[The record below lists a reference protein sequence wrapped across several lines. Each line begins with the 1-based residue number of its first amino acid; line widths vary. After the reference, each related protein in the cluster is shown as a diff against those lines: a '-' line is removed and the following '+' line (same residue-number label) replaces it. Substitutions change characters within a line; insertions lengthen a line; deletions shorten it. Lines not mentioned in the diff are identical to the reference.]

1 MKYLVLFLAIIT
13 VSCASKIEKKEAEYT
28 YPPEWAPHEAI
39 WTDFNYESYS
49 GVPSEEE
56 RLILIAKLSQ
66 YVKTKV
72 VYDND
77 SLMQVGRNRLVEFGG
92 KVDSIEW
99 IKLPYWSSWM
109 RDPLMFVTNGHQNK
123 ILDFEWSC
131 YGNANAYGGCQDDLR
146 GNLSNTLQELFQY
159 KKDSTGLFFEGGAL
173 EVSSNTILAYK
184 ALATQRNPDRS
195 LEQVEQILLDK
206 LGKEQIIWLEIH
218 PTIDQPLFKV
228 DNYIGNGANGHIDVT
243 TRFLN
248 DTTILAT
255 IISEKDKD
263 KNALLNHD
271 YKVLQKGL
279 EQLKKAKQP
288 NGNSYHI
295 ETIEAPDY
303 SLYIFPWVMT
313 EDVYY
318 GMLDETSRRQ
328 IAIGDS
334 VVWVPAL
341 EYANF
346 TITNGVV
353 IASEYWKEG
362 MPESEKRKDERLKSL
377 LQKYFPDRKI
387 FCYDALP
394 INWGGGGVHCRT
406 QQEPRID

>member
-1 MKYLVLFLAIIT
+1 MRYFLFILSISLL
-13 VSCASKIEKKEAEYT
+13 SCGTAVKEVARFH
-28 YPPEWAPHEAI
+28 YPPEWQPHKAV
-39 WTDFNYESYS
+39 WTDFNYERYNST
-49 GVPSEEE
+49 PDEET
-56 RLILIAKLSQ
+56 RLSLIATLST

-72 VYDND
+72 VFDND
-77 SLMQVGRNRLVEFGG
+77 SLMMVGKDRLKELNANL
-92 KVDSIEW
+92 DSIEF
-99 IKLPYWSSWM
+99 IGLPYQSSWM
-109 RDPLMFVTNGHQNK
+109 RDPLMFITDGKENK

-146 GNLSNTLQELFQY
+146 GNLSNTLQGLYGYE
-159 KKDSTGLFFEGGAL
+159 KDSTGLFFEGGAL

-184 ALATQRNPDRS
+184 ALASQRNPNRS
-195 LEQVEQILLDK
+195 LEEVEQILLDK
-206 LGKEQIIWLEIH
+206 LGKEQIIWLEEF
-218 PTIDQPLFKV
+218 PAIDQPLFKV
-228 DNYIGNGANGHIDVT
+228 DNFIGNGANGHIDVT

-263 KNALLNHD
+263 KNALLHHD
-271 YKVLQKGL
+271 YKILQKGL
-279 EQLKKAKQP
+279 EQLKKARQP
-288 NGNSYHI
+288 NGNPYHI

-303 SLYIFPWVMT
+303 SLYDFPWVMT
-313 EDVYY
+313 EDVYH
-318 GMLDETSRRQ
+318 GMLDETSRGK
-328 IAIGDS
+328 IAVGDS

-362 MPESEKRKDERLKSL
+362 MPESEKKKDQKLRAILK
-377 LQKYFPDRKI
+377 KYFPNRDI
-387 FCYDALP
+387 ITMDALP

-406 QQEPRID
+406 QQEPKFN

>member
-1 MKYLVLFLAIIT
+1 MKYALTIIGLFVI
-13 VSCASKIEKKEAEYT
+13 SCNTPKKEELKFT
-28 YPPEWAPHEAI
+28 YPPEWSPHEAI

-77 SLMQVGRNRLVEFGG
+77 SLMQVGRNRLTELDARA
-92 KVDSIEW
+92 DSIEW
-99 IKLPYWSSWM
+99 IKLPYWSSWI
-109 RDPLMFVTNGHQNK
+109 RDPLMFVTNGSQNK
-123 ILDFEWSC
+123 LLDFEWSC
-131 YGNANAYGGCQDDLR
+131 YGNVYSCEDDFR
-146 GNLSNTLQELFQY
+146 GQLSNTLQEMNGY
-159 KKDSTGLFFEGGAL
+159 SKDSTGLYFEGGAI
-173 EVSSNTILAYK
+173 EVNSNTIIAYK

-195 LEQVEQILLDK
+195 VAEVEQILLDK
-206 LGKEQIIWLEIH
+206 LGKEQIIWLDEF
-218 PTIDQPLFKV
+218 PLIDKPGLKIDSFFGQ
-228 DNYIGNGANGHIDVT
+228 GANGHIDVA

-255 IISEKDKD
+255 VISESDRG
-263 KNALLNHD
+263 KNSLLAHD
-271 YKVLQKGL
+271 YTVFQQNLA
-279 EQLKKAKQP
+279 QLKAARQP
-288 NGNSYHI
+288 NGKPYHI

-303 SLYIFPWVMT
+303 SLFGYPLTVN
-313 EDVYY
+313 EGLYY
-318 GMLDETSRRQ
+318 GLMSESARENISL
-328 IAIGDS
+328 GDS
-334 VVWVPAL
+334 IVMVPAL

-377 LQKYFPDRKI
+377 LQKYFPSRII

-406 QQEPRID
+406 QQEPKLK

>member
-1 MKYLVLFLAIIT
+1 MKYTVVFIGLFVI
-13 VSCASKIEKKEAEYT
+13 SCNTPKKEEVKFT
-28 YPPEWAPHEAI
+28 YPPEWSPHEAI

-77 SLMQVGRNRLVEFGG
+77 SLMQVGRNRLTELDARA
-92 KVDSIEW
+92 DSIEW

-109 RDPLMFVTNGHQNK
+109 RDPLMFVTNGSQNK

-131 YGNANAYGGCQDDLR
+131 YGNVYSCEDDFR
-146 GNLSNTLQELFQY
+146 GQLSNTLEEMKGY
-159 KKDSTGLFFEGGAL
+159 SKDSTGLYFEGGAI
-173 EVSSNTILAYK
+173 EVNSNTIIAYK

-195 LEQVEQILLDK
+195 VAEVEQILLDK
-206 LGKEQIIWLEIH
+206 LGKEQIIWLDEF
-218 PTIDQPLFKV
+218 PLIDKPGLKIDSFFGQ
-228 DNYIGNGANGHIDVT
+228 GANGHIDVT

-255 IISEKDKD
+255 VISEADRA
-263 KNALLNHD
+263 KNSMLAHD
-271 YKVLQKGL
+271 YTVFQQNLA
-279 EQLKKAKQP
+279 QLKAARQP
-288 NGNSYHI
+288 NGKPYHI

-303 SLYIFPWVMT
+303 SLFGYPLTVN
-313 EDVYY
+313 EGLYY
-318 GMLDETSRRQ
+318 GLMSESARENISL
-328 IAIGDS
+328 GDS
-334 VVWVPAL
+334 IVMVPAL

-362 MPESEKRKDERLKSL
+362 MPESEKRKDQKLRAL
-377 LQKYFPDRKI
+377 LEKYFPNRTI
-387 FCYDALP
+387 FSYDALP

-406 QQEPRID
+406 QQEPKLK

>member
-1 MKYLVLFLAIIT
+1 MKYTVVFIGLFVI
-13 VSCASKIEKKEAEYT
+13 SCNTPKKEEVKFT
-28 YPPEWAPHEAI
+28 YPPEWSTHEAI

-77 SLMQVGRNRLVEFGG
+77 SLMQVGRNRLTELDARA
-92 KVDSIEW
+92 DSIEW

-109 RDPLMFVTNGHQNK
+109 RDPLMFVTNGSQNK

-131 YGNANAYGGCQDDLR
+131 YGNVYSCEDDFR
-146 GNLSNTLQELFQY
+146 GQLSNTLQEMKGY
-159 KKDSTGLFFEGGAL
+159 SKDSTGLYFEGGAI
-173 EVSSNTILAYK
+173 EVNSNTIIAYK

-195 LEQVEQILLDK
+195 VAEVEQILLDK
-206 LGKEQIIWLEIH
+206 LGKEQIIWLDEF
-218 PTIDQPLFKV
+218 PLIDKPGLKIDSFFGQ
-228 DNYIGNGANGHIDVT
+228 GANGHIDVT

-255 IISEKDKD
+255 VISEADRA
-263 KNALLNHD
+263 KNSMLAHD
-271 YKVLQKGL
+271 YTVFQQNLA
-279 EQLKKAKQP
+279 QLKAARQP
-288 NGNSYHI
+288 NGKPYHI

-303 SLYIFPWVMT
+303 SLFGYPLTVN
-313 EDVYY
+313 EGLYY
-318 GMLDETSRRQ
+318 GLMSESARENISL
-328 IAIGDS
+328 GDS
-334 VVWVPAL
+334 IVMVPAL

-406 QQEPRID
+406 QQEPKLK

>member
-1 MKYLVLFLAIIT
+1 MKYIFIIIGLLII
-13 VSCASKIEKKEAEYT
+13 SCKTSQKEEIKFT
-28 YPPEWAPHEAI
+28 YPPEWEPHEAI
-39 WTDFNYESYS
+39 WTDFNYERYNST
-49 GVPSEEE
+49 PDEET
-56 RLILIAKLSQ
+56 RLALIANLSR

-72 VYDND
+72 VFDND
-77 SLMQVGRNRLVEFGG
+77 SLMTVGKHRLKELNANL
-92 KVDSIEW
+92 DSIEF
-99 IKLPYWSSWM
+99 IGLPYQSSWM
-109 RDPLMFVTNGHQNK
+109 RDPLMFITDGKENK

-131 YGNANAYGGCQDDLR
+131 YGNTEAYGECEGDFR
-146 GNLSNTLQELFQY
+146 RILSNTLQGLYGYE
-159 KKDSTGLFFEGGAL
+159 KDSTGLFFEGGAL

-184 ALATQRNPDRS
+184 ALANQRNPNRS
-195 LEQVEQILLDK
+195 LEEVEQILLEK
-206 LGKEQIIWLEIH
+206 LGKAQIIWLDEF
-218 PTIDQPLFKV
+218 PAIDQPLFKV
-228 DNYIGNGANGHIDVT
+228 DNFIGNGANGHIDVT

-271 YKVLQKGL
+271 YRVLQKGL

-288 NGNSYHI
+288 NGHPYHI

-303 SLYIFPWVMT
+303 SLYDFPWVMT
-313 EDVYY
+313 EDLYH
-318 GMLDETSRRQ
+318 GILDEASREK
-328 IAIGDS
+328 IVVGDS

-362 MPESEKRKDERLKSL
+362 MPQSEKKKDQKLREILE
-377 LQKYFPDRKI
+377 KYFPNQDI
-387 FCYDALP
+387 VTMDALP

-406 QQEPRID
+406 QQEPKIN